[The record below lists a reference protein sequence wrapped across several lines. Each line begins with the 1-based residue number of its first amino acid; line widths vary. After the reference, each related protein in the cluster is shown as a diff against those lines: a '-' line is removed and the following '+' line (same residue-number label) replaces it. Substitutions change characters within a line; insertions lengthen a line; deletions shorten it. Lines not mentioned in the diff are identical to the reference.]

1 MESYVKHNRR
11 FLWNPSYVITA
22 DIFSLLRSRL
32 FLSPL
37 AWVVWLYGGLCLLTH
52 GGSKMAAGQR
62 DAHVAQGYLPV
73 TSHKAEGYARP
84 TFSSS
89 LYFFSSTFLAIT
101 AQ

>member
-1 MESYVKHNRR
+1 M
-11 FLWNPSYVITA
+11 FLAGPNSEERGQAT
-22 DIFSLLRSRL
+22 
-32 FLSPL
+32 L
-37 AWVVWLYGGLCLLTH
+37 AGWGIVQREG
-52 GGSKMAAGQR
+52 KMAAGQR